1 MNQDLLLRQF
11 DSISEAPD
19 AIHRLRSFILDL
31 AVRGKLVEQDPNDE
45 PASQLLRR
53 IDAEKALLVKNGN
66 VSKQK
71 PLPEIGNEE
80 LPFSVPPAWVWARL
94 AGISRRIHYGFTA
107 SANPALKDIRLLRIT
122 DIQNNLVDWS
132 SVPGCDISGH
142 DVDQYRLH
150 PGDILIARTGGTI
163 GKTFLV
169 SELPVTAVFASYL
182 IRVQKSSEFLD
193 RYLKLFLE
201 SPVYWKQL
209 QDGARGAGQPN
220 VNGQTLGKMT
230 VAVPPIAEQH
240 RIVVKVDE
248 LMALCDRL
256 EAAQHD
262 RETRRTRLTMACNY
276 HLNNGASAEEF
287 RDHANFYL
295 RHIPLLTTRPDQIKQ
310 LRQTVLNLAFRGR
323 LAPQNP
329 DDEPASELLKRIQA
343 KKALLAEGGKGR
355 VPVPPPVISAES
367 VPFRL
372 PTSWLW
378 VRFGELVEDADAGWS
393 PKSEDFPK
401 SGDNWGV
408 LKVSAV
414 SWGKFLPEEN
424 KQLFPGVVP
433 PISAQVHAGDFLI
446 SRANTS
452 ELVAKSV
459 VVEKEPQSLI
469 LSDKI
474 VRLQTSEDCDKKFL
488 SMVNNHAPYARAYY
502 AEEASGTSFSM
513 KNVSRA
519 VIYGLA
525 IPLPPLA
532 EQRRIMAKVNELMAL
547 CDRLEAQLAAA
558 QDETSR
564 LLESV
569 LYHSLG

>member
-1 MNQDLLLRQF
+1 MKSFRPIETLEAPYPIPYNWQWVRFGQVMQSMTNGIYKQSHFYADDGILCLRMYNIKDGRINFDNGKRIRISSEELEMYRLARGDLLVNRVNSKELVGKA
-11 DSISEAPD
+11 APIPECHEPLIFESKNIRVRLMETD
-19 AIHRLRSFILDL
+19 VLPRYSNLLFQTTFYRAILEGH
-31 AVRGKLVEQDPNDE
+31 
-45 PASQLLRR
+45 
-53 IDAEKALLVKNGN
+53 
-66 VSKQK
+66 SKQTCGQATVSQPQLAEL
-71 PLPEIGNEE
+71 PLP
-80 LPFSVPPAWVWARL
+80 L
-94 AGISRRIHYGFTA
+94 A
-107 SANPALKDIRLLRIT
+107 
-122 DIQNNLVDWS
+122 
-132 SVPGCDISGH
+132 
-142 DVDQYRLH
+142 
-150 PGDILIARTGGTI
+150 
-163 GKTFLV
+163 
-169 SELPVTAVFASYL
+169 
-182 IRVQKSSEFLD
+182 
-193 RYLKLFLE
+193 
-201 SPVYWKQL
+201 
-209 QDGARGAGQPN
+209 
-220 VNGQTLGKMT
+220 
-230 VAVPPIAEQH
+230 PIAEQD
-240 RIVVKVDE
+240 RIIAKVDE

-256 EAAQHD
+256 EATTRD
-262 RETRRTRLTMACNY
+262 RENHRDRLAAAFHHY
-276 HLNNGASAEEF
+276 LNNGADAVGLRNF
-287 RDHANFYL
+287 ANFYITHL
-295 RHIPLLTTRPDQIKQ
+295 PTITNRPDEIPDLRKTILGLAIRGQ
-310 LRQTVLNLAFRGR
+310 LL
-323 LAPQNP
+323 PQ
-329 DDEPASELLKRIQA
+329 DSTDERASELLKRIQA
-343 KKALLAEGGKGR
+343 KKETLAKDGR
-355 VPVPPPVISAES
+355 IKSPVSLPAISAQS
-367 VPFRL
+367 VPFPL
-372 PTSWLW
+372 PSGWLW
-378 VRFGELVEDADAGWS
+378 VRFGELVEEADAGWS

-414 SWGKFLPEEN
+414 SWDRFLPEEN

-459 VVEKEPQSLI
+459 VVEGEPQNLI